1 MTAEPVRLE
10 LYAAP
15 AAPPSSEHLTLM
27 LLGVA
32 DRVRQRLS
40 TVLQRHDVTLAQ
52 YNVMCA
58 LRNAPETGLPTLE
71 AAAHLIEHAPGITRM
86 MDRLEARGWVT
97 RTRATGDRRQVL
109 CSLTPAARQLVDA
122 LEDPMVRAMEAGLS
136 GLSLEQQRQ
145 LTALLSAL

>member
-1 MTAEPVRLE
+1 
-10 LYAAP
+10 
-15 AAPPSSEHLTLM
+15 
-27 LLGVA
+27 VA
-32 DRVRQRLS
+32 
-40 TVLQRHDVTLAQ
+40 
-52 YNVMCA
+52 
-58 LRNAPETGLPTLE
+58 
-71 AAAHLIEHAPGITRM
+71 
-86 MDRLEARGWVT
+86 